1 MVWETFGETES
12 RQIKFMVLL
21 KHLSA
26 KSFSPGLHSKRD
38 GKEIQQNGYSSP

>member
-1 MVWETFGETES
+1 MVWETFGETKP

-26 KSFSPGLHSKRD
+26 KFVSPGL
-38 GKEIQQNGYSSP
+38 